1 MAGRS
6 MPKASRFPVL
16 ALCAAALLGAAP
28 APGQQPARPA
38 QEPAPPEAAPEGKP
52 VQPPPRVGD
61 ELVGTRWRADTLAG
75 APVADP
81 ALVTIDFLPG
91 DHVRGQAG
99 CNRFVGPFASRA
111 RRITIGWL
119 RQSRLKCP
127 PEEAALQRRVIATLH
142 VAERAELGEDTLTLY
157 GPAGEASRFV
167 PRPE

>member
-6 MPKASRFPVL
+6 MRKASRFP
-16 ALCAAALLGAAP
+16 ALVFCAAALLGAAP
-28 APGQQPARPA
+28 APGQQQA
-38 QEPAPPEAAPEGKP
+38 QVPVPPEAPPDEGKP

-61 ELVGTRWRADTLAG
+61 ELVGTRWQAETLAG
-75 APVADP
+75 APVPDP

-111 RRITIGWL
+111 RRVTIGWL